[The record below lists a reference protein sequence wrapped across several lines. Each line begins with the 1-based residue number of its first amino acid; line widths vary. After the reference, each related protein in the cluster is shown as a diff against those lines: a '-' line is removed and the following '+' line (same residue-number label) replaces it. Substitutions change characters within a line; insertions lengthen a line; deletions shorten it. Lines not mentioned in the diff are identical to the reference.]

1 MAEEGAFDFHRW
13 FRNDPEPWT
22 PTRAPQLC
30 SQPTIYFFANF
41 SFCVFGTVEKTRCC
55 WWQVSRFA
63 AGNLYVDNSTSRV
76 SDLRAKSTDVLIC
89 LSHLRWDFV
98 FQRPQHLMT
107 RFAQVM
113 SVFFI
118 EEPVLDDAASAWLE
132 LRVIANNLIVGVPH
146 LPHAADPDTAA
157 ALQRGL
163 LRHVRQTRNNRSGTL
178 VLHTY
183 GDHLRR

>member
-1 MAEEGAFDFHRW
+1 MG
-13 FRNDPEPWT
+13 FRISA
-22 PTRAPQLC
+22 AP
-30 SQPTIYFFANF
+30 A
-41 SFCVFGTVEKTRCC
+41 
-55 WWQVSRFA
+55 
-63 AGNLYVDNSTSRV
+63 
-76 SDLRAKSTDVLIC
+76 SDDSIC
-89 LSHLRWDFV
+89 ASD
-98 FQRPQHLMT
+98 
-107 RFAQVM
+107 
-113 SVFFI
+113 VFFI